1 MAQPPDFVND
11 THKRMMRTRDKRIT
25 ELQKECDKLKGDI
38 EEYHAKMRKLQWQLM
53 NGDVHQG
60 WNTLQTSEFDSYDH
74 SNQDI
79 IARFCKNKLFL
90 IINSYILNGRIIA
103 PVIRIAF
110 ATNAT
115 KRLTYQSQRMVSFFG
130 LIRWCQ

>member
-11 THKRMMRTRDKRIT
+11 THRRMMRARDKRIT

-38 EEYHAKMRKLQWQLM
+38 EEYHAKMRKLQQQLM

-60 WNTLQTSEFDSYDH
+60 RNTLRTSDFGSYDH

-79 IARFCKNKLFL
+79 IARFCKNKLFSHHKL
-90 IINSYILNGRIIA
+90 LHPLCKNYSPSDMNSLCYKCNGEIDV
-103 PVIRIAF
+103 PV
-110 ATNAT
+110 TED
-115 KRLTYQSQRMVSFFG
+115 SEFF
-130 LIRWCQ
+130 